1 MAVTLLAFAAGNAT
15 AAEPKRVLL
24 LHSFGWNFQA
34 EDTFGD
40 YLRTDLAEKSP
51 YPLDR
56 YEVSLEIARFNDG
69 ERDEAFVGYLRAL
82 FATHPPDLIITMVSP
97 AARFIQRHRRDL
109 FPSTP
114 VIFAALDARAI
125 KDATLTANDTMVAVS
140 IDLNAVIENILRT
153 LPNTTTLAVVIGDT
167 PIEKFWVNEFLH
179 AFRPFEGRVKSVFM
193 NDLSFGEIQKR
204 VAALPPASA
213 IYFGDLVIDAQG
225 VPYRQEEVLARLHAV
240 ANAPIFGQY
249 DYQLGGGIVG
259 GPLLSV
265 RTLSRKTAEV
275 AAQILGGASPGD
287 IKTPPQK
294 LGEPEFDWR
303 ELRRWGVAEANLPPN
318 STVSFREPTL
328 WEQYRWYI
336 LAAVG
341 VSGLQGILIVGL
353 LLNRLR
359 LRRAHARLRTSEEG
373 MSLAAI
379 AAKLR
384 FWVWDIPRDEVRAS
398 ESDWSS
404 GNWYSAHPVHFDHF
418 MDIVHPDDRASLRQA
433 IRGALEGD
441 GQYETEYRV
450 MFGRIRPCVGSR
462 VGGGSNSIRMAS
474 PDNCA
479 LYRSTSLNAGAAE
492 DEARDLNGRL
502 ITAHEDERARL
513 ARALHDDVTQRLALL
528 AIDAGRREKGLG
540 DTVAGQAMRSIRHD
554 LVQLSEDVHALSYAL
569 HPAILEDLGL
579 IEALKAECA
588 RFGAVEGIPTSF
600 RATGDIDEPTQ
611 ALSLCLYRVAQ
622 EALRN
627 VARHSGASSVEVEL
641 RAVGGRLELAVQ
653 DNGVGFDPTR
663 KQARP
668 SLGLAGMRQRLFS
681 SRRRTPHRE
690 CAGQWDEHCGSGA
703 IEARRGAVTRPRV
716 LLADDHR
723 MMAEGLKALL
733 HDEFELV
740 GIVEDGRAMI
750 EAAEKLR
757 PDVIVADVTMPNL
770 NGFEALTQL
779 RKTHPNIKVVFL
791 TMHQNAA
798 YARRALDAGASGFV
812 VKHSASEELV
822 VAIHAALKGKTFI
835 TPSLTK
841 EVVEQAESGARG
853 GKEGANSLT
862 SRQRE
867 ILQLLAEGRSA
878 KEIAS
883 ELTISA
889 RTVEFH
895 KYQMMEMNGL
905 RSSAELIH
913 FAIKHGIVAI

>member
-1 MAVTLLAFAAGNAT
+1 MGWARRAWIAVTLLAFAAGNAT
-15 AAEPKRVLL
+15 AGEPRRVLL
-24 LHSFGWNFQA
+24 LHSFGGNFQA

-40 YLRTDLAEKSP
+40 YLRTDLAEQSP
-51 YPLDR
+51 YPVDR

-82 FATHPPDLIITMVSP
+82 FADRPPDLIITMVSP

-114 VIFAALDARAI
+114 VIFAAFDARAI

-140 IDLNAVIENILRT
+140 IDLTAVIENILRT
-153 LPNTTTLAVVIGDT
+153 LPNTTTLAVIMGDA
-167 PIEKFWVNEFLH
+167 PIEKFWVNEFHH
-179 AFRPFEGRVKSVFM
+179 AFRPFEGRVKSVFL
-193 NDLSFGEIQKR
+193 NDLSFGEIQKQ

-240 ANAPIFGQY
+240 ANAPVFGRF
-249 DYQLGGGIVG
+249 DYQLGDGIVG

-275 AAQILGGASPGD
+275 AVQILGGASPGD

-303 ELRRWGVAEANLPPN
+303 ELRRWGVQQTDLPPD
-318 STVSFREPTL
+318 STISFREPTL
-328 WEQYRWYI
+328 WEHYRWYI
-336 LAAVG
+336 LAVVG

-353 LLNRLR
+353 LLNRLQ
-359 LRRAHARLRTSEEG
+359 LRSAHARLRTSEEG

-384 FWVWDIPRDEVRAS
+384 FWVWDIPRDEVRAT

-404 GNWYSAHPVHFDHF
+404 GNWYSAHPVHFDDF
-418 MDIVHPDDRASLRQA
+418 MDIVHPDDRASLSHA

-450 MFGRIRPCVGSR
+450 IAADSTVRWIAGRGRIEFDQNGKPRQLR
-462 VGGGSNSIRMAS
+462 AISIDITER
-474 PDNCA
+474 
-479 LYRSTSLNAGAAE
+479 RRGE

-579 IEALKAECA
+579 MEALKAECA

-627 VARHSGASSVEVEL
+627 VARHSSASSVEVEL
-641 RAVGGRLELAVQ
+641 RAVGSKLELAVE

-668 SLGLAGMRQRLFS
+668 SLGLAGMRQRLS
-681 SRRRTPHRE
+681 LVE
-690 CAGQWDEHCGSGA
+690 GE
-703 IEARRGAVTRPRV
+703 
-716 LLADDHR
+716 LLIDSAP
-723 MMAEGLKALL
+723 G
-733 HDEFELV
+733 
-740 GIVEDGRAMI
+740 GGTI
-750 EAAEKLR
+750 
-757 PDVIVADVTMPNL
+757 IVAWAP
-770 NGFEALTQL
+770 
-779 RKTHPNIKVVFL
+779 
-791 TMHQNAA
+791 
-798 YARRALDAGASGFV
+798 
-812 VKHSASEELV
+812 
-822 VAIHAALKGKTFI
+822 LK
-835 TPSLTK
+835 
-841 EVVEQAESGARG
+841 RG
-853 GKEGANSLT
+853 GAP
-862 SRQRE
+862 
-867 ILQLLAEGRSA
+867 
-878 KEIAS
+878 
-883 ELTISA
+883 
-889 RTVEFH
+889 
-895 KYQMMEMNGL
+895 
-905 RSSAELIH
+905 
-913 FAIKHGIVAI
+913 

>member
-1 MAVTLLAFAAGNAT
+1 MGWARIAWMAVTLLAFAAGNGT

-34 EDTFGD
+34 EDIFGD

-51 YPLDR
+51 YPLDP
-56 YEVSLEIARFNDG
+56 YEVLLEIARFSDG
-69 ERDEAFVGYLRAL
+69 ERDEAFAGYLRAL
-82 FATHPPDLIITMVSP
+82 FATHPPDLIITLVSP

-140 IDLNAVIENILRT
+140 IDLKAVIENILRT
-153 LPNTTTLAVVIGDT
+153 LPNTTTLAVVIGDS
-167 PIEKFWVNEFLH
+167 PIEKFWVNEFLQ
-179 AFRPFEGRVKSVFM
+179 AFHPFEGRVKPVFM

-225 VPYRQEEVLARLHAV
+225 LPHRQEEVLARLHAL
-240 ANAPIFGQY
+240 ADAPIFGQY

-318 STVSFREPTL
+318 STVRLREPTL
-328 WEQYRWYI
+328 WEQYKWYI
-336 LAAVG
+336 IAAAAFCAIEG
-341 VSGLQGILIVGL
+341 VLIVAL
-353 LLNRLR
+353 LLNRRR
-359 LRRAHARLRTSEEG
+359 LHRAHSELQASEER

-404 GNWYSAHPVHFDHF
+404 GNWYSAHPLHFDQF
-418 MDIVHPDDRASLRQA
+418 IDVVHPDDRGALREA
-433 IRGALEGD
+433 VRGALEGD

-450 MFGRIRPCVGSR
+450 VSPDSTVRWIAARGRIEFDQNGKPRQLR
-462 VGGGSNSIRMAS
+462 AISIDITER
-474 PDNCA
+474 
-479 LYRSTSLNAGAAE
+479 RRAE

-513 ARALHDDVTQRLALL
+513 AHALHDDVTQRLALL
-528 AIDAGRREKGLG
+528 AIDAGQKEKGLG
-540 DTVAGQAMRSIRHD
+540 DTIAGQAIRSIRHD

-588 RFGAVEGIPTSF
+588 RFAAVEGIPTSF
-600 RATGDIDEPTQ
+600 RANKDVDEPTK

-627 VARHSGASSVEVEL
+627 VARHSSASSVEVEL
-641 RAVGGRLELAVQ
+641 RAAGGGIELAVQ

-663 KQARP
+663 KQGRP
-668 SLGLAGMRQRLFS
+668 TLGLAGMRQRLFLVDG
-681 SRRRTPHRE
+681 E
-690 CAGQWDEHCGSGA
+690 
-703 IEARRGAVTRPRV
+703 
-716 LLADDHR
+716 LLVD
-723 MMAEGLKALL
+723 
-733 HDEFELV
+733 
-740 GIVEDGRAMI
+740 
-750 EAAEKLR
+750 
-757 PDVIVADVTMPNL
+757 
-770 NGFEALTQL
+770 
-779 RKTHPNIKVVFL
+779 
-791 TMHQNAA
+791 
-798 YARRALDAGASGFV
+798 
-812 VKHSASEELV
+812 
-822 VAIHAALKGKTFI
+822 
-835 TPSLTK
+835 
-841 EVVEQAESGARG
+841 GARG
-853 GKEGANSLT
+853 AGT
-862 SRQRE
+862 S
-867 ILQLLAEGRSA
+867 
-878 KEIAS
+878 
-883 ELTISA
+883 
-889 RTVEFH
+889 
-895 KYQMMEMNGL
+895 
-905 RSSAELIH
+905 
-913 FAIKHGIVAI
+913 IVARAPLIQGRAQ